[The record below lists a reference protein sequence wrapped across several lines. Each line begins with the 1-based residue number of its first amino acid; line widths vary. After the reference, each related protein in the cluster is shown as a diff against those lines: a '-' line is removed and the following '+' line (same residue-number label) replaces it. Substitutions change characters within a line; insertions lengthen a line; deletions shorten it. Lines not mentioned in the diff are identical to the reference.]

1 MKPFPFDCI
10 LSIMKRL
17 AIGILF
23 WLTSS
28 IHLQAQ
34 SLYYPPLTGSTWE
47 TLSTQSQGFDPSAID
62 SLYGFLDRNNSK
74 GFMLLQ
80 DGKIVLEKH
89 FGNFTQDSV
98 WYWASAGKT
107 LTGFLAGIA
116 QSQGLL
122 ELDASSKTY
131 LGNGWSSMTPTQED
145 SVKVWHHLTMSTG
158 LDYTVSNLDCT
169 DPTCLQFKAAPGTQ
183 WYYHNAPYTLMDGII
198 EGATGQKLNAFFSQ
212 QVAYKTGISGLF
224 VPVGD
229 NNVFFSKMRSMARFG
244 LLMLGDGQW
253 NGQNIIGDT
262 SYLRSMTQPS
272 QILNPS
278 YGYLTWLNGQS
289 AYMLPGS
296 TLRIPG
302 KLLPSAPS
310 DAYAAMGKN
319 GQIICVIP
327 SQNRVWVRIGDAWS
341 GTGIDLV
348 PNVFCDR
355 IWSYI
360 NQLGTASI
368 QEITGATES
377 LYPQPAEAGQMVNLP
392 ANWGNCIRLFAV
404 DGTVLDEVHAL
415 NGRIAAPEKPGFYFC
430 MDERGQRLPLW
441 VR

>member
-1 MKPFPFDCI
+1 MR
-10 LSIMKRL
+10 RL
-17 AIGILF
+17 VPLILF
-23 WLTSS
+23 GFSVCS
-28 IHLQAQ
+28 QSQAQ
-34 SLYYPPLTGSTWE
+34 TLYYPPLTGSTWA
-47 TLSTQSQGFDPSAID
+47 TLSTQSQGFNQSAID

-89 FGNFTQDSV
+89 FGTFTQDSV

-116 QSQGLL
+116 YSQGLL

-145 SVKVWHHLTMSTG
+145 SVKVWHHLTMTTG

-169 DPTCLQFKAAPGTQ
+169 DPNCLQFKAAPGTQ

-262 SYLRSMTQPS
+262 AYLNRMTKPS
-272 QILNPS
+272 QTLNPS
-278 YGYLTWLNGQS
+278 YGYLTWLNGQN

-302 KLLPSAPS
+302 NLLPSAPS

-348 PNVFCDR
+348 PTVFCDR

-368 QEITGATES
+368 QEIKGVSES
-377 LYPQPAEAGQMVNLP
+377 LYPQPAEAGQMVQLP
-392 ANWGNCIRLFAV
+392 AHWGNQIRLFAA
-404 DGTVLDEVHAL
+404 DGKMVDEVQTFD
-415 NGRIAAPEKPGFYFC
+415 GRIAAPAKPGFYFC
-430 MDERGQRLPLW
+430 VDERGQRLPLW
-441 VR
+441 IR

>member
-1 MKPFPFDCI
+1 MKKL
-10 LSIMKRL
+10 LSSLMVL
-17 AIGILF
+17 ALVQ
-23 WLTSS
+23 LR
-28 IHLQAQ
+28 AQ
-34 SLYYPPLTGSTWE
+34 TLYYPPITGNTWE
-47 TLSTQSQGFDPSAID
+47 TLSPQSQGFEQSAID
-62 SLYGFLDRNNSK
+62 SLYAFLDRNNSK

-89 FGNFTQDSV
+89 FGTFTKDSV

-107 LTGFLAGIA
+107 LTGFLAGCA
-116 QSQGLL
+116 HSQGLL

-131 LGNGWSSMTPTQED
+131 LGNSWSSMTPAQED
-145 SVKVWHHLTMSTG
+145 SVKVWHHLTMTTG
-158 LDYTVSNLDCT
+158 LDFTVANLDCT
-169 DPTCLQFKAAPGTQ
+169 DPSCLQYKAASGTQ

-212 QVAYKTGISGLF
+212 QIAYKTGISGLF

-262 SYLRSMTQPS
+262 AYIKSMTRSS
-272 QILNPS
+272 QSLNPS
-278 YGYLTWLNGQS
+278 YGYLTWLNGQN

-302 KLLPSAPS
+302 KLLPSAPG

-341 GTGIDLV
+341 GSGIDLV

-355 IWSYI
+355 LWSYI

-368 QEITGATES
+368 QEISGASEPI
-377 LYPQPAEAGQMVNLP
+377 YPQPAEAGQMIHLP
-392 ANWGNCIRLFAV
+392 AQWGTHIRLFAA
-404 DGTVLDEVHAL
+404 DGKLIADLIPL
-415 NGRIAAPEKPGFYFC
+415 NDSIAAPEKSGFYFC
-430 MDERGQRLPLW
+430 TNERGQRLALW
-441 VR
+441 VL